1 MSPPTTISA
10 APGKDRFL
18 KINPQS
24 PLRSTGPLPARQAAE
39 PIRPADG
46 YGGPV
51 PTVTSAPAF
60 QPNSQ
65 VAPSQGLVST
75 VSQTLGKLTGLGS
88 SLVDWLSGRTSQLE
102 KAQKVA
108 DGVLALDTAMQAL
121 SDPQLQAKTG
131 EFRARLQQGA
141 TLDDLQVEAYAVAR
155 ETARR
160 ATGLTAN
167 DKQVLGAALAHQGCI
182 VEMKT
187 GEGKTLMEVMPAY
200 LHALGGDGVHI
211 ITANDYLAGRDR
223 ATLGPV
229 FQRLGLST
237 GAVSRELSPQQ
248 RKAANQADVV
258 YGTASEFGFQYL
270 EDHLTQDPNGRVSRD
285 LSKVFALVDE
295 ADKVLLDEANTPM
308 VISSNLPEDPK
319 PARVMA
325 AVVKHLKEGVDF
337 RSDKKNRQAW
347 LTEEG
352 LDRVEKILGIGDLYS
367 AKNEELV
374 SYLQSAVQARA
385 LFQPGVQYLNTGRE
399 VVLIDE
405 FTGRPKP
412 GHRFAEGLHQA
423 IEAAEGLVPGD
434 GMLTMASITY
444 PNCLRMYGKLAGM
457 TGTGLSSRAE
467 FHQVYG
473 LDVQAVPTHK
483 PVARQDLPDLMFNTG
498 KERDQALADQV
509 ARLHKTGR
517 PVLLGTRSIERS
529 EDLSRMLQERGIPHQ
544 VLNAKNL
551 PAEADIIAQ
560 AGHLGAVTVATNMA
574 GRGTD
579 IKLGADANQ
588 KAQVL
593 ALGGLAVLG
602 SERHEAR
609 RIDEQLAGRAGRQ
622 GDPGSSQFFLSKED
636 ELFRL
641 HLDPK
646 AKLEPEEMVRRAQQH
661 ADDKSLEMRE
671 YSLKYDG
678 VVNKQRGLVYA
689 ARDAALDGVE
699 LRDELPEW
707 IDKAVKRYESRMNDV
722 EPSKRNQEANY
733 LLGNPQPPV
742 EASTKRGWLKTELE
756 KAVAE
761 QSGKMGPVLP
771 QMLSAVYL
779 RALDREWMEQISTLD
794 DLREGNRWEAGQE
807 ENPLQMYEKKAHE
820 AFESMLDGVAAR
832 TLHGLLSARPMAPA
846 PPQ

>member
-1 MSPPTTISA
+1 MEISSQ
-10 APGKDRFL
+10 G
-18 KINPQS
+18 
-24 PLRSTGPLPARQAAE
+24 PLRSTAPLPAKQAAD
-39 PIRPADG
+39 PSKPATDG
-46 YGGPV
+46 YGGTV

-60 QPNSQ
+60 QTTSQ
-65 VAPSQGLVST
+65 TAPTQGLVTTISK
-75 VSQTLGKLTGLGS
+75 TLGKLTGLGS

-102 KAQKVA
+102 KARQTA
-108 DGVLALDTAMQAL
+108 EGVLALGTSMQTF
-121 SDPQLQAKTG
+121 SDEQLKAKTQ
-131 EFRARLQQGA
+131 EFRERLKAGA

-200 LHALGGDGVHI
+200 LHALSGDGVHI
-211 ITANDYLAGRDR
+211 ITANDYLAQRDR
-223 ATLGPV
+223 DTLEPV
-229 FQRLGLST
+229 FTRLGLTSSV
-237 GAVSRELSPQQ
+237 VSRSVPEDQ
-248 RKAANQADVV
+248 RKAANACDIV

-270 EDHLTQDPNGRVSRD
+270 TDHLTQDPNGRVSRD

-295 ADKVLLDEANTPM
+295 ADKVLLDEANTPL
-308 VISSNLPEDPK
+308 VISNNLPENPK
-319 PARVMA
+319 PAKVMA

-337 RSDKKNRQAW
+337 QSDKKTRQAW

-352 LDRVEKILGIGDLYS
+352 LDRVEKILNMGDLYS

-374 SYLQSAVQARA
+374 SYLHSAVQARA
-385 LFQPGVQYLNTGRE
+385 LFQPGVHYLNTGQE

-423 IEAAEGLVPGD
+423 IEAAEGLTPGD

-457 TGTGLSSRAE
+457 TGTGLSSRQE
-467 FHQVYG
+467 FGQVYG

-483 PVARQDLPDLMFNTG
+483 PVVRQDLPDVMFNTS

-509 ARLHKTGR
+509 AKLHKAGR

-529 EDLSRMLQERGIPHQ
+529 EDFSRMLKERGVPHQ
-544 VLNAKNL
+544 VLNAKNI
-551 PAEADIIAQ
+551 PAEADIIAK

-588 KAQVL
+588 KAQVI

-622 GDPGSSQFFLSKED
+622 GDPGSSQFYLSRED

-646 AKLEPEEMVRRAQQH
+646 SKLEPEEMVRRAQQH
-661 ADDKSLEMRE
+661 ADDKSLEIRD
-671 YSLKYDG
+671 YALKYDG

-699 LRDELPEW
+699 LKDELPEW
-707 IDKAVKRYESRMNDV
+707 IGKAVERYESRMNDV
-722 EPSKRNQEANY
+722 EPAKRNQEANY
-733 LLGNPQPPV
+733 LLGFPQPPV
-742 EASTKRGWLKTELE
+742 EASTKKGWLKAELE

-761 QSGKMGPVLP
+761 QSAQMGPVLP
-771 QMLSAVYL
+771 QMLTAVYV

-820 AFESMLDGVAAR
+820 AFESMLDGIAVR

-846 PPQ
+846 PPPQ

>member
-1 MSPPTTISA
+1 M
-10 APGKDRFL
+10 

-24 PLRSTGPLPARQAAE
+24 GMRLAAAPLPAKQAAA
-39 PIRPADG
+39 PLAPADG
-46 YGGPV
+46 YGGTV

-60 QPNSQ
+60 QATSAETPTR
-65 VAPSQGLVST
+65 GLVST
-75 VSQTLGKLTGLGS
+75 VSRTLSQLTGLGT
-88 SLVDWLSGRTSQLE
+88 SLMDWLSGRTSKLE
-102 KAQKVA
+102 KARQTA
-108 DGVLALDTAMQAL
+108 ESVLALGTSMQAF
-121 SDPQLQAKTG
+121 SDDQLKARTQ
-131 EFRARLQQGA
+131 EFKDRLKAGA
-141 TLDDLQVEAYAVAR
+141 SLEDIQVEAYAVAR

-200 LHALGGDGVHI
+200 LHALGGNGVHI
-211 ITANDYLAGRDR
+211 ITANDYLAQRDR
-223 ATLGPV
+223 DMLEPV
-229 FQRLGLST
+229 FTRLGLSSSV
-237 GAVSRELSPQQ
+237 VSRALPENQ
-248 RKAANQADVV
+248 RKAANQCDIV

-270 EDHLTQDPNGRVSRD
+270 TDHLTQDPNQRVSRD

-295 ADKVLLDEANTPM
+295 ADKVLLDEANTPL
-308 VISSNLPEDPK
+308 VISSNLPDDPK

-325 AVVKHLKEGVDF
+325 TVVKHLKEGVDF
-337 RSDKKNRQAW
+337 RSDKKTRQAW

-352 LDRVEKILGIGDLYS
+352 LDRVEKILGMGDLYS

-374 SYLQSAVQARA
+374 SYLHSAVQARA
-385 LFQPGVQYLNTGRE
+385 LFQPGVHYLNTGQE

-412 GHRFAEGLHQA
+412 GHRFSEGLHQA
-423 IEAAEGLVPGD
+423 IEAAEGLTPGD

-457 TGTGLSSRAE
+457 TGTGLSSRQE
-467 FHQVYG
+467 FGQVYG
-473 LDVQAVPTHK
+473 LDVQSVPTHR
-483 PVARQDLPDLMFNTG
+483 PTIRENLPDLMFNTS

-509 ARLHKTGR
+509 AKLHKTGR

-529 EDLSRMLQERGIPHQ
+529 EDFSRMLSQRGVPHQ
-544 VLNAKNL
+544 VLNAKNI
-551 PAEADIIAQ
+551 PAEADIIAK

-588 KAQVL
+588 KAQVV

-622 GDPGSSQFFLSKED
+622 GDPGSSQFYLSKED

-641 HLDPK
+641 HLDPE

-661 ADDKSLEMRE
+661 ADDKRLEIRE
-671 YSLKYDG
+671 YTLKYDA

-689 ARDAALDGVE
+689 ARDLALDGAE
-699 LRDELPEW
+699 LKDELPEW
-707 IDKAVKRYESRMNDV
+707 ISKAVERYESRMNDV

-742 EASTKRGWLKTELE
+742 EASTQKGWLKAELE

-761 QSGKMGPVLP
+761 QSSKMGPVLP
-771 QMLSAVYL
+771 QILTAVYV
-779 RALDREWMEQISTLD
+779 RALDREWMEQLSTLD

-832 TLHGLLSARPMAPA
+832 TLHGLLSARPMAPPP

>member
-1 MSPPTTISA
+1 M
-10 APGKDRFL
+10 

-24 PLRSTGPLPARQAAE
+24 RLRSAAPPPVKQAAA
-39 PIRPADG
+39 PSKPADG
-46 YGGPV
+46 YGGTV

-60 QPNSQ
+60 PAITQASPT
-65 VAPSQGLVST
+65 QGLVST
-75 VSQTLGKLTGLGS
+75 LSQTLGKLTGLGG

-102 KAQKVA
+102 KAQRA
-108 DGVLALDTAMQAL
+108 ARDVLALGTSIQAF
-121 SDPQLQAKTG
+121 SDEQLKAKTQ
-131 EFRARLQQGA
+131 EFRQRLKAGA
-141 TLDDLQVEAYAVAR
+141 SLDDLLVEAYAVAR

-160 ATGLTAN
+160 ATGLSAN

-200 LHALGGDGVHI
+200 LHALSGDGVHI
-211 ITANDYLAGRDR
+211 ITANDYLAQRDR
-223 ATLGPV
+223 DTLEPV
-229 FQRLGLST
+229 FIRLGLSSSV
-237 GAVSRELSPQQ
+237 VSRDLPDGQ
-248 RKAANQADVV
+248 RQAANQCDVV

-270 EDHLTQDPNGRVSRD
+270 EDHLTQNPDQRVSRD

-295 ADKVLLDEANTPM
+295 ADKVLLDEANTPL

-325 AVVKHLKEGVDF
+325 TVVKHLKEGVDF
-337 RSDKKNRQAW
+337 QSDKKTRQAW

-352 LDRVEKILGIGDLYS
+352 LDRVEKILGLGDLYS

-385 LFQPGVQYLNTGRE
+385 LFQPGVHYLNTGQE

-412 GHRFAEGLHQA
+412 GHRFSEGLHQA
-423 IEAAEGLVPGD
+423 IEASEGLVPGD

-444 PNCLRMYGKLAGM
+444 PNYLRMYGKLAGM
-457 TGTGLSSRAE
+457 TGTGLSSRQE
-467 FHQVYG
+467 FGQVYG
-473 LDVQAVPTHK
+473 LDVQTVPTHK
-483 PVARQDLPDLMFNTG
+483 PVIRQDLPDLMFNTG
-498 KERDQALADQV
+498 KERDRALADEV
-509 ARLHKTGR
+509 ARLHKSGR

-529 EDLSRMLQERGIPHQ
+529 EDFSRMLKERGIPHQ
-544 VLNAKNL
+544 VLNAKNI
-551 PAEADIIAQ
+551 PAEADIIAR

-588 KAQVL
+588 KAQVV

-622 GDPGSSQFFLSKED
+622 GDPGSSQFYLSKED

-641 HLDPK
+641 HLDSK

-661 ADDKSLEMRE
+661 ADDKSLELRE
-671 YSLKYDG
+671 FSLKYDG

-689 ARDAALDGVE
+689 ARDAALDGIE
-699 LRDELPEW
+699 LKDELPEW
-707 IDKAVKRYESRMNDV
+707 IDKAVERYESRMNDV
-722 EPSKRNQEANY
+722 DPSKRNQEANY
-733 LLGNPQPPV
+733 LLGYPQPPI
-742 EASTKRGWLKTELE
+742 EASTQKGWLKVELE
-756 KAVAE
+756 KAVSE
-761 QSGKMGPVLP
+761 QGRQMGSVLP
-771 QMLSAVYL
+771 QILSAVYL
-779 RALDREWMEQISTLD
+779 RALDREWMEQISRLD
-794 DLREGNRWEAGQE
+794 ELREGNRWEASQE

-832 TLHGLLSARPMAPA
+832 TLHGFLSARPMAPP